1 MTVPSRLGQVP
12 VSWRRR
18 LRTDRN
24 STVWMCHDVHA
35 VKASRVTMRAGVV
48 RGGARQFKLVG

>member
-1 MTVPSRLGQVP
+1 MP